1 MATTRACKRKAEAEP
16 PQEYRVPSP
25 CDDEM
30 LEEYK
35 CPITCDL
42 PAWPVVAEDGMT
54 YDRPAIEEWF
64 QKGQGK
70 SPMTNELMGTKL
82 VDAVQTRNAIERMIR
97 KGIIQGDA
105 ATAWTERQA
114 ELQAIDKDAREILMK
129 AHKGD
134 VDAQRIIGFCYRDGT
149 RGFSKDRAKAN
160 HWYEKGA
167 AKDEPM
173 CVVSLGIFYLNGG
186 GVYGRPDIRRGLV
199 WLTRAAMLGS
209 EHGAN
214 CVGNYFADINSLD
227 TDKDARWWYE
237 YSKTAK
243 TKDSTAS
250 NREQRDKWL
259 AEH

>member
-1 MATTRACKRKAEAEP
+1 MATTRAKRKAEAEP
-16 PQEYRVPSP
+16 PEEYRVPSP

-54 YDRPAIEEWF
+54 YDRPAIEEWL
-64 QKGQGK
+64 QKGLGK
-70 SPMTNELMGTKL
+70 SPMTNQPMGTRL

-97 KGIIQGDA
+97 KGIIQGESA
-105 ATAWTERQA
+105 AAWTERQA
-114 ELQAIDKDAREILMK
+114 ELEAIDKDAREVLMK

-134 VDAQRIIGFCYRDGT
+134 VDSMRVIGFCYRDGT
-149 RGFSKDRAKAN
+149 RGFKKDRAKAN
-160 HWYEKGA
+160 HWYERGA

-186 GVYGRPDIRRGLV
+186 GVYGRPDTRRGLV
-199 WLTRAAMLGS
+199 WMTRAAMLGS

-214 CVGNYFADINSLD
+214 CVGNYFADLCTPEGN
-227 TDKDARWWYE
+227 KDARWWYE
-237 YSKTAK
+237 VAKTAK
-243 TKDSTAS
+243 TRDSTTS
-250 NREQRDKWL
+250 NREMRDKWL

>member
-1 MATTRACKRKAEAEP
+1 MTTRAKRKAEAELP
-16 PQEYRVPSP
+16 EQYRVPSP
-25 CDDEM
+25 CDDEL

-42 PAWPVVAEDGMT
+42 PVWPVVAEDGMT

-64 QKGQGK
+64 QKGLGK

-82 VDAVQTRNAIERMIR
+82 VDAVQARNAIERMIR
-97 KGIIQGDA
+97 KGIIQGES

-129 AHKGD
+129 AHQGD
-134 VDAQRIIGFCYRDGT
+134 TYSQRVIAFCYRDGT
-149 RGFSKDRAKAN
+149 RGFKKDRAKAN
-160 HWYEKGA
+160 QWYEKGA

-186 GVYGRPDIRRGLV
+186 GEYGRADVKRGLV
-199 WLTRAAMLGS
+199 WMTRAAMLGS

-214 CVGNYFADINSLD
+214 CVGNYFAEDVANA
-227 TDKDARWWYE
+227 TDAKWWYE
-237 YSKTAK
+237 YAK
-243 TKDSTAS
+243 TCKVRDSTEK

>member
-1 MATTRACKRKAEAEP
+1 MATTRGAKRKAETEP

-25 CDDEM
+25 CDDDM

-35 CPITCDL
+35 CPITHEL
-42 PAWPVVAEDGMT
+42 PVWPVVAEDGMT

-82 VDAVQTRNAIERMIR
+82 VDAVQARNAIERMIM
-97 KGIIQGDA
+97 KGIIQGEA
-105 ATAWTERQA
+105 ARVWMDRQ
-114 ELQAIDKDAREILMK
+114 EEVQSIDKDARELLMK

-134 VDAQRIIGFCYRDGT
+134 VNSQRIIGFCYRDGT
-149 RGFSKDRAKAN
+149 RGFKKDRAKAN

-167 AKDEPM
+167 AKDDPM
-173 CVVSLGIFYLNGG
+173 CVVSLGVYYLNGSVG
-186 GVYGRPDIRRGLV
+186 PRKTVSRGLV

-214 CVGNYFADINSLD
+214 CVGNYFADLKTS
-227 TDKDARWWYE
+227 DAEAKYWYE
-237 YSKTAK
+237 KSLTCKTR
-243 TKDSTAS
+243 DSTTG
-250 NREQRDKWL
+250 NRAQRDEWL